1 MTRMRT
7 IQIRNV
13 PDDVRRTLEERAARE
28 GMSLSDYLLRDLVEL
43 ASRPALEEIVEHVR
57 RRPMVRSRASASQLI
72 REARDERV
80 RDLEDRT

>member
-28 GMSLSDYLLRDLVEL
+28 RMSLSDYLLRDLVEL
-43 ASRPALEEIVEHVR
+43 ASQPALEETVERVR
-57 RRPMVRSRASASQLI
+57 RRPMVRSRSSAAELI
-72 REARDERV
+72 RDARDERV
-80 RDLEDRT
+80 RELDDRT

>member
-1 MTRMRT
+1 MARMRS

-28 GMSLSDYLLRDLVEL
+28 GISLSDYLLRDLVEL
-43 ASRPALEEIVEHVR
+43 ASRPALEETVERVR
-57 RRPMVRSRASASQLI
+57 RRPMVRSRSFAAELI

-80 RDLEDRT
+80 RELEDRT

>member
-1 MTRMRT
+1 MARMRI

-43 ASRPALEEIVEHVR
+43 ASQPALEETVERVR
-57 RRPMVRSRASASQLI
+57 RRPMVRSGSAAAELI

-80 RDLEDRT
+80 RELDDRT

>member
-43 ASRPALEEIVEHVR
+43 ASRPALEEIVERVR
-57 RRPMVRSRASASQLI
+57 RRPMVRSRTSASQLI

-80 RDLEDRT
+80 RELEDRT